1 MKVKL
6 YLCGAILLAITII
19 TITSTYA
26 LFETNANADAD
37 FTIGK
42 WVIKLNNKNISLE
55 KIITLDDFTYVNS
68 THVEDGYF
76 APTSKAE
83 FEIDIDASNTDVSV
97 EYTLDI
103 DDSSLDDYPNIYF
116 KIIDLDNNIE
126 MNASSTSG
134 LMLLSDTNRT
144 KHFKLILEWENDEQ
158 YDESDTSLI
167 DQELRF
173 TMNANFKQYLGE

>member
-1 MKVKL
+1 MKLKL
-6 YLCGAILLAITII
+6 YLCGIILLIVTLITVS
-19 TITSTYA
+19 STYA
-26 LFETNANADAD
+26 LFETNANGDANFD
-37 FTIGK
+37 IGK
-42 WVIKLNNKNISLE
+42 WIIKLNDKNIALE
-55 KIITLDDFTYVNS
+55 KIITLDDFTFVNS

-83 FEIDIDASNTDVSV
+83 FEIDIDASQTDVSI

-116 KIIDLDNNIE
+116 KILDLDTNLE
-126 MNASSTSG
+126 MTQSSTSG
-134 LMLLSDTNRT
+134 IMYLTDQNRT
-144 KHFKLILEWENDEQ
+144 KHLKLILEWNNDED

-167 DQELRF
+167 DQTLRF